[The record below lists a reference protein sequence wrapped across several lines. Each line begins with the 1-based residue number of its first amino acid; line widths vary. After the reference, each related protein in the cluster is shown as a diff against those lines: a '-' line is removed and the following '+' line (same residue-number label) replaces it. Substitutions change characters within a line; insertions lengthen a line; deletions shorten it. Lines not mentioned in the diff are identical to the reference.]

1 VRSISFLK
9 NVVQSLKKK
18 VGRSHVV
25 TPLVSHDHDVTL
37 IRSLRGK
44 RTPSIKQ
51 WAMLPGLLSVR
62 EKRLFMF
69 SGVVF
74 ACSLLWFGYTLLSTH
89 LTTVPAVGGRY
100 TEAVVGSP
108 QRINPLFASTN
119 DTDVDLTRLV
129 YSGLMRHDN
138 FQHLVP
144 DLATTPPA
152 ISEDKLVYT
161 FSLKQDVHWH
171 DGEPFT
177 ADDVIFTFDAIQ
189 DPVINSPLLV
199 SFQGIK
205 VEKLDEYTVRFTLAE
220 PFPAFPSS
228 LTVGI
233 LPEHVWQGISAEQL
247 RLSPKNTQ
255 PIGTGPYKF
264 SKLLKDD
271 SGRIVRYELSRFD
284 EWYRQSPYIKEF
296 VFSFYNAYAGPGGA
310 IQDLREKKVD
320 GLHFVPY
327 DLRSQVAR
335 KHLVLRTLQ
344 LPQYT
349 ALMFNQSHTTVL
361 KELDV
366 RKMLSCSI
374 DKERI
379 LRETL
384 DNEGQIIHS
393 PVLPGFPG
401 YDPERK
407 TERCDIATAN
417 ETLDKTYDRLSVDEY
432 RTMLLDEEIVRYKES
447 LVSVS
452 STPEGEGVK
461 EERTVDVP
469 EDVLQ
474 QMKDAIETRID
485 LAQPFYRVDDDKH
498 IVTLTIVTSD
508 TTEYSQAAHIVASM
522 WQELGIVTNISLVP
536 AKDISK
542 QVLKERNYDVL
553 LYGMIVG
560 EDPDQYA
567 FWHSSQVNF
576 PGLNLS
582 QYSNKEIDSI
592 LEDARETTDGEAE
605 IALYIKFQDQLQD
618 DIPAVFLYMPTYTYA
633 LSDIVQG
640 FDVSRISHPADRFN
654 NIESW
659 FIKTKKV
666 WNRHAGS

>member
-1 VRSISFLK
+1 MRSISFLK
-9 NVVQSLKKK
+9 NAVKSLKKK
-18 VGRSHVV
+18 VGRSHAA

-44 RTPSIKQ
+44 RTPTVKQ
-51 WAMLPGLLSVR
+51 WTMLPGLLSVR
-62 EKRLFMF
+62 EKQLFIV
-69 SGVVF
+69 SGIVLLS
-74 ACSLLWFGYTLLSTH
+74 SLLWFGYTLLSTH
-89 LTTVPAVGGRY
+89 LMTVPAAGGRY
-100 TEAVVGSP
+100 VEAVVGTP

-129 YSGLMRHDN
+129 YSGLLRHN
-138 FQHLVP
+138 ASQELVP
-144 DLATTPPA
+144 DLATTLPEK
-152 ISEDKLVYT
+152 SEDGLMYT
-161 FSLKQDVHWH
+161 LHLRENAQWH

-177 ADDVIFTFDAIQ
+177 ADDVIFTFDTIQ
-189 DPVINSPLLV
+189 DPAINSPLLV
-199 SFQGIK
+199 SFQGIH
-205 VEKLDEYTVRFTLAE
+205 VEKLDEFTVRFTLAE

-228 LTVGI
+228 LTVGV
-233 LPEHVWQGISAEQL
+233 LPEHLWQGISAEQF

-255 PIGTGPYKF
+255 PIGTGPYQF

-271 SGRIVRYELSRFD
+271 SGRIVRYELTRV
-284 EWYRQSPYIKEF
+284 ENWYRQSPYIKEF
-296 VFSFYNAYAGPGGA
+296 VFAFYNAYAGPGGA

-349 ALMFNQSHTTVL
+349 ALMFNQSHTSVL
-361 KELDV
+361 EELDV
-366 RKMLSCSI
+366 RKMLACSI

-401 YDPERK
+401 HDPERK
-407 TERCDIATAN
+407 TERCDTGVAN
-417 ETLDKTYDRLSVDEY
+417 ETLDETYDRLSIDEY
-432 RTMLLDEEIVRYKES
+432 RTQLLDEEIVRYKES
-447 LVSVS
+447 LVIAS
-452 STPEGEGVK
+452 STPEGEDTAVDN
-461 EERTVDVP
+461 TDDVP
-469 EDVLQ
+469 EEVLQ
-474 QMKDAIETRID
+474 QMNDAIDTRID
-485 LAQPFYRVDDDKH
+485 LAQPFYRVDDDKR

-508 TTEYSQAAHIVASM
+508 TTEYAQAVHLIASM

-567 FWHSSQVNF
+567 FWHSSQVDF

-582 QYSNKEIDSI
+582 QYANRELDTI
-592 LEDARETTDGEAE
+592 LEDARETVDDDKEVE
-605 IALYIKFQDQLQD
+605 LYQTFQEMLMKDV
-618 DIPAVFLYMPTYTYA
+618 PAVFLYMPTYTYA
-633 LSDIVQG
+633 LSDKVQG
-640 FDVSRISHPADRFN
+640 FEVSRISHPADRFN
-654 NIESW
+654 SIESW

-666 WNRHAGS
+666 WNK